1 MSSFMHLASND
12 GHRASDACLKGQVHV
27 AGLSLLM
34 MWMVLAS
41 PQASAASVEPTSE
54 HPTALVLATGSM
66 FGAQARVRKIAG
78 AGSPTFSQV
87 AVDCIDRLS
96 AGELQPFWES
106 RIEAVLTPRELQQA
120 DSYWGSAT
128 GLRRQEAMLFATYEH
143 YGEKPPSR
151 SSPKLT
157 AEDDAAFETFKSSSA
172 AEKLL
177 ALQDDSATV
186 KAIRDRIAQLFD
198 ACRSSS
204 SSR

>member
-1 MSSFMHLASND
+1 
-12 GHRASDACLKGQVHV
+12 
-27 AGLSLLM
+27 
-34 MWMVLAS
+34 
-41 PQASAASVEPTSE
+41 
-54 HPTALVLATGSM
+54 
-66 FGAQARVRKIAG
+66 
-78 AGSPTFSQV
+78 
-87 AVDCIDRLS
+87 
-96 AGELQPFWES
+96 
-106 RIEAVLTPRELQQA
+106 
-120 DSYWGSAT
+120 
-128 GLRRQEAMLFATYEH
+128 MLFATYEH

-186 KAIRDRIAQLFD
+186 NALRNRIAQLFD

>member
-1 MSSFMHLASND
+1 MPSLLPLASDDD
-12 GHRASDACLKGQVHV
+12 GRASDARLKRRVHV
-27 AGLSLLM
+27 AWPTLLT
-34 MWMVLAS
+34 MWMLLAP
-41 PQASAASVEPTSE
+41 PQASAASVELTNE
-54 HPTALVLATGSM
+54 HPTALVFATGSM

-96 AGELQPFWES
+96 ASELQPIWES

-128 GLRRQEAMLFATYEH
+128 GLRRQEAMLLATYKH

-151 SSPKLT
+151 SSPELT
-157 AEDDAAFETFKSSSA
+157 AEDDAAFETFKASSA

-177 ALQDDSATV
+177 ALEDDSTTF
-186 KAIRDRIAQLFD
+186 KAIGDRIAQLFD

-204 SSR
+204 SGR

>member
-1 MSSFMHLASND
+1 MSSFMRLASND
-12 GHRASDACLKGQVHV
+12 GRRASDASLKGRFHV
-27 AGLSLLM
+27 AGLSLLT
-34 MWMVLAS
+34 MWMVLAP
-41 PQASAASVEPTSE
+41 PQASAASGEPRSE

-78 AGSPTFSQV
+78 GGSPTFSQV
-87 AVDCIDRLS
+87 AVDCIDHLD

-120 DSYWGSAT
+120 DSYWGSAA
-128 GLRRQEAMLFATYEH
+128 GLRRREAMLFATYEH

-177 ALQDDSATV
+177 ALQGDLATV
-186 KAIRDRIAQLFD
+186 NALRNRIAQLFD